1 MASLTPVLQSQA
13 AECSLACLAMVASA
27 HGLRVSLHE
36 LRQRFPV
43 SLKGA
48 QLQQLIGYAAGLGF
62 AARPVRL
69 ELEELA
75 QLSLPS
81 ILHWD
86 LNHFVVLKKVSRRG
100 VTVLDPAVGER
111 RLPWSEV
118 SRHFTGVA
126 LELSPTAQLQPRRR
140 APRVSLQ
147 QLTGRVQGLGAS
159 LATIGV
165 VAWVLELFAI
175 AAPLLN
181 QMVVDEAIV
190 SHDREL
196 LTLLVIG
203 FGLLLVVQTGLSLLR
218 SWLVTVLGQTL
229 SLQWVGNVFAHL
241 VRLPVAWFEQRHLGD
256 ITSRFGAVQ
265 AIQQTLTASLIEA
278 VLDGVMV
285 MAALVMMWLYSP
297 KLTAV
302 VLCAVALY
310 GAVRWLSYRV
320 LREAS
325 SQRMVMAARENSHFL
340 ETLRAI
346 TPLKLFG
353 REEERRAQWQNLQ
366 VEVQNRDAASARM
379 NLLFAAANSLIFGLE
394 NLVVLWCAARM
405 IMGSTAGAASGSE
418 TFTVG
423 MMFAFLS
430 YKGQFTS
437 RVSALIQYGVQLRML
452 SVHTERLADIALAA
466 PEQDAGPNAAPPS
479 DLSHL
484 TPSIELRNVSFRYGP
499 QEPWILRRANLRIE
513 AGDSVALTGPS
524 GAGKTTLLKI
534 LLGILEPTE
543 GQVLYGGVPIQELG
557 LANVRRQ
564 IGTVMQDD
572 TLLTGSLQDN
582 IAFFDAQPQLER
594 VQDCARLAQLHD
606 DVMRMPMGYRTLVGD
621 LGSGL
626 SGGQKQR
633 VLLAR
638 ALYRQPR
645 VLAMDEA
652 TSHLDGANERAFTQ
666 ALSRMEVTRLVIAHR
681 QETIAGARRV
691 VQVRGGEVHEVM
703 QRAPTPLTS
712 PVTSPVTSP
721 LPTPAPSPA
730 TPPMTSPFRWSW
742 A

>member
-1 MASLTPVLQSQA
+1 MAAMTPVLQSQA

-27 HGLRVSLHE
+27 HGLPLSLHD

-43 SLKGA
+43 GLKGSN
-48 QLQQLIGYAAGLGF
+48 LQQLMGYAAQLGL

-69 ELEELA
+69 EMQELSR
-75 QLSLPS
+75 LSLPS

-86 LNHFVVLKKVSRRG
+86 LNHFVVLKKVGRKAL
-100 VTVLDPAVGER
+100 TILDPAIGER
-111 RLPWSEV
+111 KVSIAEA

-126 LELSPTAQLQPRRR
+126 LELAPSAQFTPQRR

-159 LATIGV
+159 LLAIGS
-165 VAWVLELFAI
+165 VALVLELFAI

-181 QMVVDEAIV
+181 QMVVDEAIA
-190 SHDREL
+190 SNDREL
-196 LTLLVIG
+196 LTVLVLG
-203 FGLLLVVQTGLSLLR
+203 FSLLLVVQTGLSLAR
-218 SWLVTVLGQTL
+218 SWLVMVLGQTL
-229 SLQWVGNVFAHL
+229 SLQWVGNVFGHL

-256 ITSRFGAVQ
+256 ISSRFGAVH
-265 AIQQTLTASLIEA
+265 AIQQTLTGSLIEA

-285 MAALVMMWLYSP
+285 VAALVMMWLYSP
-297 KLTAV
+297 KLTVV
-302 VLCAVALY
+302 VLGAVAVY
-310 GAVRWLSYRV
+310 VVVRFLTYRV

-325 SQRMVMAARENSHFL
+325 SQRMIMAARENSHFL

-366 VEVQNRDAASARM
+366 VEVQNRDATSARM
-379 NLLFAAANSLIFGLE
+379 NIVFNAANALIFGLE
-394 NLVVLWCAARM
+394 NLCVLWLAARM
-405 IMGSTAGAASGSE
+405 IMGSAAGVSAGPATTAE
-418 TFTVG
+418 PFTVG

-430 YKGQFTS
+430 YKGQFTT
-437 RVSALIQYGVQLRML
+437 RISALIQYGVQIRML
-452 SVHTERLADIALAA
+452 SVQTERLADIALSEPERDTPRGHA
-466 PEQDAGPNAAPPS
+466 PVS

-484 TPSIELRNVSFRYGP
+484 PPSIELRNVSFRYGP
-499 QEPWILRRANLRIE
+499 GEPWVLQGAHLRIE
-513 AGDSVALTGPS
+513 AGESVAVTGPS

-534 LLGILEPTE
+534 LLGILEPTQ
-543 GQVLYGGVPIQELG
+543 GQVLYGGVPIKDLG

-572 TLLTGSLQDN
+572 TLLTGSLADN
-582 IAFFDAQPQLER
+582 IAFFDPQPDTQR
-594 VQDCARLAQLHD
+594 VEACARLAQLHD
-606 DVMRMPMGYRTLVGD
+606 DVVRMPMGYRTLVGD
-621 LGSGL
+621 LGAGL

-638 ALYRQPR
+638 ALYRAPK

-666 ALSRMEVTRLVIAHR
+666 ALSRLEVTRLVIAHR
-681 QETIAGARRV
+681 QETIAGAQRV
-691 VQVRGGEVHEVM
+691 VQVRDGVVQEVM
-703 QRAPTPLTS
+703 RASTATS
-712 PVTSPVTSP
+712 GPSTEGS
-721 LPTPAPSPA
+721 APSFQA
-730 TPPMTSPFRWSW
+730 LNTASRTLAW

>member
-1 MASLTPVLQSQA
+1 MSAMTPVLQSQA

-27 HGLRVSLHE
+27 HGHQVSLQE
-36 LRQRFPV
+36 LRQRFSL

-48 QLQQLIGYAAGLGF
+48 NLQQLIGYAAALGL

-69 ELEELA
+69 EMEELS
-75 QLSLPS
+75 QLPLPS

-86 LNHFVVLKKVSRRG
+86 LNHFVVLKKVGRKG
-100 VTVLDPAVGER
+100 VTVLDPALGER
-111 RLPWSEV
+111 RMSWPEA

-126 LELSPTAQLQPRRR
+126 LELSPTTQFRPQRR
-140 APRVSLQ
+140 AARVSLQ
-147 QLTGRVQGLGAS
+147 QLTGRIQGLGAS
-159 LATIGV
+159 LAVIGV
-165 VAWVLELFAI
+165 VALVLELFAM

-181 QMVVDEAIV
+181 QMVVDEAIA

-196 LTLLVIG
+196 LTILVLG
-203 FGLLLVVQTGLSLLR
+203 FGLLLVIQTGLSLLR
-218 SWLVTVLGQTL
+218 SWLVMVLGQTL

-256 ITSRFGAVQ
+256 ITSRFGAVH
-265 AIQQTLTASLIEA
+265 AIQQTVTSSLIEA

-285 MAALVMMWLYSP
+285 VTALVMMGLYSP
-297 KLTAV
+297 ALTLVVVSAV
-302 VLCAVALY
+302 GLC
-310 GAVRWLSYRV
+310 GGVRALSYRM

-353 REEERRAQWQNLQ
+353 REEERRAQWQHLQ
-366 VEVQNRDAASARM
+366 VEVQNRDAASAKM
-379 NLLFAAANSLIFGLE
+379 NIVFSATNTLIFGLE
-394 NLVVLWCAARM
+394 NLAVLWLAARM
-405 IMGSTAGAASGSE
+405 IMGPASGMPLATE
-418 TFTVG
+418 PFTVG

-452 SVHTERLADIALAA
+452 SVHTERLADIALSA
-466 PEQDAGPNAAPPS
+466 PERDSPHGPHGTSLVS

-484 TPSIELRNVSFRYGP
+484 PPTLELRNVSFRYGP
-499 QEPWILRRANLRIE
+499 SEPWVLRHAHLRIE
-513 AGDSVALTGPS
+513 SGECVALTGPS

-534 LLGILEPTE
+534 LLGILQPTE
-543 GQVLYGGVPIQELG
+543 GQVLYGGIPIQELG

-572 TLLTGSLQDN
+572 TLLTGSLADN
-582 IAFFDAQPQLER
+582 IAFFDAQPEPDR
-594 VQDCARLAQLHD
+594 VQACARLAQLD
-606 DVMRMPMGYRTLVGD
+606 GDVARMPMGYRTLVGD
-621 LGSGL
+621 LGTGL

-645 VLAMDEA
+645 ILAMDEA
-652 TSHLDGANERAFTQ
+652 TSHLDSANERAFTR
-666 ALSRMEVTRLVIAHR
+666 ALSDLEVTRLVIAHR
-681 QETIAGARRV
+681 QETIAGAQRV
-691 VQVRGGEVHEVM
+691 VQVREGEVKEVM
-703 QRAPTPLTS
+703 RPAS
-712 PVTSPVTSP
+712 PSSF
-721 LPTPAPSPA
+721 PSA
-730 TPPMTSPFRWSW
+730 FSVRPPEVASSW
-742 A
+742 AA